1 MTRWNIVKKL
11 EDGTVIYRNPFAD
24 TEAWFLPERK
34 FRPSHTDRHA
44 TAKPLQLEEP
54 QNYCAFCPTNY
65 FLTTPE
71 KSRIEFNDGDWQ
83 LLDKASPQ
91 HIFNKTAD
99 FRRIS
104 NLYEIIST
112 SYWQKN
118 YEHHLSAANQ
128 QHKEMYL
135 ADPNGREHVQS
146 LLKHKYHGLKSSHK
160 WTDAEIEQHADAF
173 FGGAHELIIPRQ
185 HYIDGATDESHLA
198 STGSLTP
205 EEHYHYMRLT
215 CHSVASIYA
224 NNAFLKYVGVY
235 TNWRRDAGAS
245 FEHLHRQVIG
255 VDQLGFHLQNRQ
267 KLAASDQHIFKDYI
281 TYVAY
286 DLGFVLCENEHA
298 IAFVDIG
305 HTFSSIAIYSK
316 SVQTLPWRQ
325 SPEELRGMSDLI
337 HAVHAAFGAQE
348 SVNEE
353 WYYQPPHSDT
363 RIPWAVL
370 IRWRNHR
377 HAGIE
382 SITDIFP
389 DEYGPV
395 DLKNIL
401 LGKMFKLRAEQK
413 IANMA
418 LDTECDENSLVLNYI
433 D

>member
-1 MTRWNIVKKL
+1 MTNWNIVKKL
-11 EDGTVIYRNPFAD
+11 KDGTVIYRNPFAD

-34 FRPSHTDRHA
+34 HRPSHTDRHVK
-44 TAKPLQLEEP
+44 AKPLQLEEP

-71 KSRIEFNDGDWQ
+71 KSRIEFKDGDWQ
-83 LLDKASPQ
+83 LFDRPSPQ
-91 HIFNKTAD
+91 RIFSTTAD

-118 YEHHLSAANQ
+118 YDYQISPANQ
-128 QHKEMYL
+128 KHKKMYL
-135 ADPNGREHVQS
+135 DDPKGRQHVQS
-146 LLKHKYHGLKSSHK
+146 LVKHKYHALKSSHE
-160 WTDAEIEQHADAF
+160 WTDAEIEQQADAF
-173 FGGAHELIIPRQ
+173 FGGAHELIIPRR
-185 HYIDGATDESHLA
+185 HYFDGAADESHLA

-205 EEHYHYMRLT
+205 DEHYQYIKLT
-215 CHSVASIYA
+215 CHAVDSIYQ
-224 NNAFLKYVGVY
+224 NNPFLKFVAVY

-255 VDQLGFHLQNRQ
+255 VDRLGHHLQKTQ

-281 TYVAY
+281 AYVAY

-316 SVQTLPWRQ
+316 SSQTLPWQ
-325 SPEELRGMSDLI
+325 HSPQELRGMSDLI
-337 HAVHAAFGAQE
+337 HAVHAAFGAHE

-353 WYYQPPHSDT
+353 WYYQPIQSD
-363 RIPWAVL
+363 IKSPWFVL
-370 IRWRNHR
+370 IRRRNHR

-401 LGKMFKLRAEQK
+401 LGKMFKLRAQQK
-413 IANMA
+413 IAHFA
-418 LDTECDENSLVLNYI
+418 LDTECEKSNLVLT
-433 D
+433 